1 MGVFTTASAAAAV
14 GQKIASSTF
23 WTTQVKAFIDG
34 FGAKTSYTPTLTGF
48 TLGNGTIAGSYTQIG
63 KWVWFEVTFTMGT
76 TSAAA
81 SALPTVTLPVTAAA
95 ASVNAALCRAMFTD
109 AGTATYLA
117 TARVLSTT
125 TCAAY
130 IIGSSGIN
138 TTPSTTTPFTWTPS
152 NGDSIFWSGIYEA
165 A

>member
-1 MGVFTTASAAAAV
+1 MGVFTTAANTWAV
-14 GQKIASSTF
+14 GNKITAALLNS
-23 WTTQVKAFIDG
+23 QVRDLING

-63 KWVWFEVTFTMGT
+63 KWVWFEATFTMGT

-81 SALPTVTLPVTAAA
+81 SAIPTCTLPVTAAA
-95 ASVNAALCRAMFTD
+95 GTVNNALCRAQFTD
-109 AGTATYLA
+109 AGTAAYLA
-117 TARVLSTT
+117 AARVLSTT

-130 IIGSSGIN
+130 IIGSSGVL
-138 TTPSTTTPFTWTPS
+138 TTPSTTTPFTWTPA
-152 NGDSIFWSGIYEA
+152 NNDVIYWSGIYEA